1 MAEAWTIDDIGVT
14 ALATAIDLL
23 DALVDS
29 CAMAVPGRDAAPYA
43 RDMRVLGEGAAVA
56 VADLEALLA
65 SAPRQRRVA

>member
-14 ALATAIDLL
+14 ALATAVDLL

-29 CAMAVPGRDAAPYA
+29 CAMAIPGRDAAPFA
-43 RDMRVLGEGAAVA
+43 RDLRVLGEGAAIA

-65 SAPRQRRVA
+65 DAAPERRVA